1 VIGGLFLFLLV
12 LFAVANRSFLFSD
25 TFFIKARYSS
35 VAGLSSGAQVQFQGV
50 NVGRVESVR
59 LPERPGEK
67 IVVTMAIRES
77 AQHLI
82 TTGTQA
88 QIKTDGLV
96 GNQIVV
102 LVNPPITQDFESVEP
117 GDFITGVEPFDAFE
131 ITDKML
137 STVAQFDSAASTLQ
151 DMMQDVR
158 RGEGTLGKRVYDDA
172 PCTDVVAT
180 TNSTRRTQNNHA
192 DNAAAHVRLAQ
203 DATQGV
209 STILAKVDRG
219 EGTLA
224 MMLNDPSV
232 YNRLLATADTLQG
245 ISADLRSITHSAENA
260 ANWGALGA
268 FRFAEL
274 MEAAKS
280 NWLFKRYFEE
290 RGYMEKADFELREQ
304 AIAQSFREIQQ
315 QRRELLEWQERLER
329 LEQSLGG
336 ARADTVAAAGHSSSS
351 DMLPAGVNTSMPD
364 SAGFNADPSAADAP
378 TVAPTKDAE

>member
-1 VIGGLFLFLLV
+1 MSRQARVGLVVIGGIVLFLLV

-25 TFFIKARYSS
+25 TFFIKSRYSS

-67 IVVTMAIRES
+67 IVVTMAIKES

-82 TTGTQA
+82 TTETQA

-102 LVNPPITQDFESVEP
+102 LVNPPFARTAENIEA
-117 GDFITGVEPFDAFE
+117 GDFIIGIEPFDVFE

-137 STVAQFDSAASTLQ
+137 STVAQFDSAASTFQ
-151 DMMQDVR
+151 QMMVDVR
-158 RGEGTLGKRVYDDA
+158 RGEGTLGKLVYDDA
-172 PCTDVVAT
+172 LYNEFVAT
-180 TNSTRRTQNNHA
+180 TNSTRRTMNNLA
-192 DNAAAHVRLAQ
+192 DNAQALVTLAQ
-203 DATQGV
+203 DATEGV
-209 STILAKVDRG
+209 GSILNKVDQG
-219 EGTLA
+219 DGTLA
-224 MMLNDPSV
+224 MMLNDPGV
-232 YNRLLATADTLQG
+232 YNSLLATADTLQG
-245 ISADLRSITHSAENA
+245 ISQDLRGITSSAENA

-290 RGYMEKADFELREQ
+290 RGYVEKADFEQREE
-304 AIAQSFREIQQ
+304 AIAQSFREIQRQ
-315 QRRELLEWQERLER
+315 KRELLEWQQRLEER
-329 LEQSLGG
+329 EEALDSDET
-336 ARADTVAAAGHSSSS
+336 APADTMAAVPVIPPADTSSTRLGVSPSTSS
-351 DMLPAGVNTSMPD
+351 NQ
-364 SAGFNADPSAADAP
+364 
-378 TVAPTKDAE
+378 